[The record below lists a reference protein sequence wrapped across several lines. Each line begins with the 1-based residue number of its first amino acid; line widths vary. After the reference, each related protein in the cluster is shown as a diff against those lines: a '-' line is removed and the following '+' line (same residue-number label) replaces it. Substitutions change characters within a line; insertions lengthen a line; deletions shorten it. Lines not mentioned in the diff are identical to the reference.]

1 MVSQT
6 FKNLVPLKKE
16 RITAALLT
24 EFSTYPLKDAQ
35 VARIVKD
42 AQIARGAFYKYFTDL
57 NEAYDYIYHL
67 ALVDI
72 HADLKS
78 SSPQE
83 ILKATR
89 DFITASLK
97 SPYYDLLKLHLT
109 VNELPLAFAD
119 PNLSTTRW
127 VLATLSHQTLKEA
140 LNDPKNKELYLT
152 RLEQSITQLELSDN

>member
-1 MVSQT
+1 MVSPT
-6 FKNLVPLKKE
+6 FKNLAPEKKE
-16 RITAALLT
+16 RINAALLT

-57 NEAYDYIYHL
+57 NEAYDYLYHL

-83 ILKATR
+83 ILNATR
-89 DFITASLK
+89 AFITASLK
-97 SPYYDLLKLHLT
+97 SSYYDLLKLHLT

-119 PNLSTTRW
+119 PSLSATRW
-127 VLATLSHQTLKEA
+127 ALATLSHQTLREA
-140 LNDPKNKELYLT
+140 LNDPQNKELYLK
-152 RLEQSITQLELSDN
+152 RLEQSITLLVSKDN

>member
-1 MVSQT
+1 MVSPT
-6 FKNLVPLKKE
+6 FKNLAPEKKE
-16 RITAALLT
+16 RINAALLT
-24 EFSTYPLKDAQ
+24 EFSTYPLKYAQ

-57 NEAYDYIYHL
+57 NEAYDYLYHL

-78 SSPQE
+78 SSPQA
-83 ILKATR
+83 LLNATR
-89 DFITASLK
+89 AFITASLK

-119 PNLSTTRW
+119 PSLSATRW
-127 VLATLSHQTLKEA
+127 ALATLSHQALREA
-140 LNDPKNKELYLT
+140 LNDPQNKELYLE
-152 RLEQSITQLELSDN
+152 RLEKSIALLSPLDN

>member
-1 MVSQT
+1 MASQT
-6 FKNLVPLKKE
+6 FKNLAPEKKE
-16 RITAALLT
+16 RINAALLK

-57 NEAYDYIYHL
+57 NAAYDHIYRL

-72 HADLKS
+72 HANFKS

-83 ILKATR
+83 LFKATR
-89 DFITASLK
+89 NFITASLK

-109 VNELPLAFAD
+109 VNELPLSFTD
-119 PNLSTTRW
+119 PDLSATRW
-127 VLATLSHQTLKEA
+127 ALATLSHQTLREA

-152 RLEQSITQLELSDN
+152 RLEQSIALLAP

>member
-1 MVSQT
+1 MASQT
-6 FKNLVPLKKE
+6 FKNLAPEKKA
-16 RITAALLT
+16 RITTALLK

-89 DFITASLK
+89 AFVTASLK

-119 PNLSTTRW
+119 PSLAATRW
-127 VLATLSHQTLKEA
+127 ALATLSHQTLKEA

-152 RLEQSITQLELSDN
+152 RLEQSFTLLDPRDN